1 MKIPFTGGC
10 VCGAIRYECS
20 AEPIMMFKCHCRD
33 CQQVTGGG
41 FVAGLLVP
49 ASAFRLTKGQ
59 LRYHFTPSA
68 AGGKHKRGFCAEC
81 GSRITGGQSDERPTG
96 FVGVTAGSL
105 DDSSGFRPQM
115 DFFVSDA
122 QPWDQMEPAIHEIRT
137 LSAAA
142 KEWVK
147 QCPVR
152 WPCGLRPFRAWKPRP
167 RNSSARYLSSV
178 DPTPPVAS
186 RRVLECKQGY
196 FLTQTPGGRRG
207 NVRNRICPARLLG

>member
-1 MKIPFTGGC
+1 MKSSVEYTFLRRMIRMEIPFTGGC
-10 VCGAIRYECS
+10 ACGAIRYECS
-20 AEPIMMFKCHCRD
+20 VEPIMMFKCHSRD

-105 DDSSGFRPQM
+105 DDPSGFRAQM

-122 QPWDQMEPAIHEIRT
+122 QPWDQMDPAIPKYE
-137 LSAAA
+137 L
-142 KEWVK
+142 
-147 QCPVR
+147 
-152 WPCGLRPFRAWKPRP
+152 
-167 RNSSARYLSSV
+167 Y
-178 DPTPPVAS
+178 PPPPKNA
-186 RRVLECKQGY
+186 
-196 FLTQTPGGRRG
+196 
-207 NVRNRICPARLLG
+207 